1 MNPTYKPSVTPV
13 KFVQDSGDGEEM
25 VSAKKHAQSPIF
37 SGSDEDNIRSLFP
50 VADVST
56 SRTSGTFLNHM
67 QVVNPDE
74 KSRRVN
80 VTPAKDALRVGEIYD
95 IIDIQT
101 VNTCH
106 GLRQVWSLKG
116 MEDTS
121 LKKVFSYADLD
132 QFTVNVDKNLLD
144 QQDRCDMIKQ
154 IRVVH
159 KELRKPRGN
168 EPSEYDFDFLTI

>member
-1 MNPTYKPSVTPV
+1 M
-13 KFVQDSGDGEEM
+13 QDSGDGAVM
-25 VSAKKHAQSPIF
+25 VPAKKHVQSPIF
-37 SGSDEDNIRSLFP
+37 NGSDEDNIRSLFP

-56 SRTSGTFLNHM
+56 SRTSGTLLNHM

-74 KSRRVN
+74 KSRRRVN

-121 LKKVFSYADLD
+121 LKKVFSYADLG
-132 QFTVNVDKNLLD
+132 QFTVNVDKDLLD

-159 KELRKPRGN
+159 KEFRKPGGN